1 MWYIN
6 QNFPR
11 SAFFTLHTLC
21 FPPYC
26 LTFHQRGT
34 KTCLCQDR
42 GFHWVPVVCLE
53 TRIIRYH
60 GALWS
65 PCCNLAVISNS
76 SWIEGRTTLWII
88 LFGVDPR
95 ISLKIRDELLWK
107 VISWFLCVFWW
118 GVYKDNSLKNYPLE
132 QAYVSILYLWA
143 NSKKVSFLFNNV
155 GANWRK
161 QLKLSCP

>member
-1 MWYIN
+1 MQWWLKPTTCVIYH
-6 QNFPR
+6 QNFPQ

-34 KTCLCQDR
+34 KTCLCQDK

-53 TRIIRYH
+53 TRIIQYH

-95 ISLKIRDELLWK
+95 ISFENQRWASLASDQL
-107 VISWFLCVFWW
+107 VPMCFLM
-118 GVYKDNSLKNYPLE
+118 G
-132 QAYVSILYLWA
+132 SIQ
-143 NSKKVSFLFNNV
+143 
-155 GANWRK
+155 R
-161 QLKLSCP
+161 Q